1 MIDFMDKGSIKI
13 HFNKGANFLLGF
25 GFVFLLSS
33 SALLGKSELD
43 RHLEKD
49 NADKKDLRSGP
60 ALDDLQFLRKLS
72 VDLIGRIPSENEI
85 KQFLKD
91 RPESRRALLVE
102 RLLEHE
108 RFADRW
114 TAFLADM
121 LRIRTNAT
129 GGGALLAFVHQSISE
144 DKPFDELARELIS
157 AQGRSRHLPA
167 VGFILNDNADP
178 MALTAATAQVFL
190 GIRMQCAQ
198 CHDHPF
204 DDWKQKDFY
213 ELASF
218 FGKTRR
224 IENRFSRTV
233 YTTEVEEN
241 QVLWPPERE
250 KPPVRKPV
258 EASFPFLLEKFEQK
272 PAHLVRLERKR
283 AAESQSHVDARE
295 AESLDSLLDGTEA
308 TIEVAS
314 RKRAPGGFDPD
325 ADLKLLNESIDVK
338 GDLYKASENR
348 KELAKLVTHP
358 RNRYFAQNFVN
369 RLWAELMG
377 RGIYEP
383 VDDYSEY
390 QAVSHP
396 DTLEF
401 MRKEFVAVGYDLK
414 EMIRLVVSSDA
425 YSRGR
430 LDGGSPAKVRL
441 QSERAFVAGTTRRM
455 IGEALFDSIAVA
467 GNLTDYK
474 WPAGANQKTV
484 MVRERVYLA
493 DEKAPKG
500 KADASPDPSATPAMQ
515 AAPAMK
521 PQGGGYDLEKSI
533 ALDFGALLS
542 PNDVKDEIKSMRMR
556 SNEEL
561 EAMTMARMNAQ
572 PRRRGKYKYVYKEQ
586 TVDDNPRYSSS
597 FRMATP
603 AAPDHFLRIFGQPG
617 RDRLGDFRNSE
628 ASMRQALMM
637 LNGKLTH
644 EAARVGPQESIHGL
658 LTGSDRNLSE
668 AVRQTYLSLFTRE
681 PSKQESEEGLALL
694 DESPLEGMADLRWAM
709 LNSHE
714 FKFIP

>member
-1 MIDFMDKGSIKI
+1 MIGIMEKGSVKV
-13 HFNKGANFLLGF
+13 HFKRWLSFLSLF
-25 GFVFLLSS
+25 GFVLLLSS
-33 SALLGKSELD
+33 SVLLGKSELD
-43 RHLEKD
+43 RHLNQD

-60 ALDDLQFLRKLS
+60 VLDDLQYLRKLS
-72 VDLIGRIPSENEI
+72 VDLIGRIPSEKEI

-91 RPESRRALLVE
+91 PPKSRKALLVE
-102 RLLEHE
+102 RLFEHE

-129 GGGALLAFVHQSISE
+129 GGGPLLAYVHQSISE

-178 MALTAATAQVFL
+178 MALTAATTQVFL

-204 DDWKQKDFY
+204 DDWEQKDFY

-224 IENRFSRTV
+224 VENRFSRTV

-241 QVLWPPERE
+241 RVLWPPERE

-258 EASFPFLLEKFEQK
+258 DASFPFLLEKFDEK
-272 PAHLVRLERKR
+272 PSHLTRLERKR
-283 AAESQSHVDARE
+283 AVESKSVSDARVT
-295 AESLDSLLDGTEA
+295 ESLDSLLDETEA

-325 ADLKLLNESIDVK
+325 ADLKLLNASIDIK

-390 QAVSHP
+390 QTVSHP
-396 DTLEF
+396 ETLGF

-414 EMIRLVVSSDA
+414 EMIRLVVASDA

-430 LDGGSPAKVRL
+430 LDGKSPAKVRL
-441 QSERAFVAGTTRRM
+441 QSELAFVAGTTRRM

-474 WPAGANQKTV
+474 WPAGANEKTV
-484 MVRERVYLA
+484 MVRERVYLV
-493 DEKAPKG
+493 DENAKKD
-500 KADASPDPSATPAMQ
+500 KTDSPAKSPRVPVMQ
-515 AAPAMK
+515 GQPAMK
-521 PQGGGYDLEKSI
+521 AQGGGYDLEKSI

-542 PNDVKDEIKSMRMR
+542 RNEVKNEIKSMRMR

-561 EAMTMARMNAQ
+561 EAMKMAKMNSQ

-644 EAARVGPQESIHGL
+644 EAARVGPNESIHEL
-658 LTGSDRNLSE
+658 LKGIDRDFPR

-681 PSKQESEEGLALL
+681 PSKQETKEGLSLL
-694 DESPLEGMADLRWAM
+694 DASPLEGMADLRWAM

>member
-1 MIDFMDKGSIKI
+1 MDKGSIKI
-13 HFNKGANFLLGF
+13 DFNKCLNFLSLF
-25 GFVFLLSS
+25 GLVLLLSS
-33 SALLGKSELD
+33 SVLLGKSELD

-49 NADKKDLRSGP
+49 NADKKDLRSGSV
-60 ALDDLQFLRKLS
+60 LDDLQYLRKLS
-72 VDLIGRIPSENEI
+72 VDLIGRIPSEQEI

-91 RPESRRALLVE
+91 PPKNRKALLVE
-102 RLLEHE
+102 RLFGHE

-129 GGGALLAFVHQSISE
+129 GGGPLLAYVHQSISE
-144 DKPFDELARELIS
+144 DKPFDKLARELIS
-157 AQGRSRHLPA
+157 AQGKSSHLPA

-204 DDWKQKDFY
+204 DDWEQKDFY

-224 IENRFSRTV
+224 VENRFSRTV

-241 QVLWPPERE
+241 RVLWPPERE

-258 EASFPFLLEKFEQK
+258 DASFPFLLEKFDKK
-272 PAHLVRLERKR
+272 PSHLARLEHKR
-283 AAESQSHVDARE
+283 FVESKSVAVAEGTQ
-295 AESLDSLLDGTEA
+295 SLDSLLDETEA

-314 RKRAPGGFDPD
+314 RKRAPAGFDPD
-325 ADLKLLNESIDVK
+325 ADLKSQNASIDIK
-338 GDLYKASENR
+338 GDLYRVSENR

-358 RNRYFAQNFVN
+358 RNRYFSQNFVN

-390 QAVSHP
+390 QTVSHP
-396 DTLEF
+396 ETLGYL
-401 MRKEFVAVGYDLK
+401 RKEFVAIGYDLK
-414 EMIRLVVSSDA
+414 GVIRLVVSSDA

-430 LDGGSPAKVRL
+430 LSEANSPKIRRE
-441 QSERAFVAGTTRRM
+441 SELAFVAGTTRRM
-455 IGEALFDSIAVA
+455 IGEALFDSMAVA
-467 GNLTDYK
+467 GNVTDYK
-474 WPAGANQKTV
+474 WPAGANEKTV
-484 MVRERVYLA
+484 KVRERVYLA
-493 DEKAPKG
+493 DEKSGKEKSVSSTQSGGAPPMK
-500 KADASPDPSATPAMQ
+500 AMQ
-515 AAPAMK
+515 PMASS
-521 PQGGGYDLEKSI
+521 GGGYDLEKSI
-533 ALDFGALLS
+533 ALDFGALLARD
-542 PNDVKDEIKSMRMR
+542 DVKEELASMRMR

-561 EAMTMARMNAQ
+561 EAMKMAKMKTA
-572 PRRRGKYKYVYKEQ
+572 PTRRGKYKYVYLDQ

-597 FRMATP
+597 FRMASP

-617 RDRLGDFRNSE
+617 RDRLGDFRNYE

-644 EAARVGPQESIHGL
+644 EASRVGPLEPVYAL
-658 LTGSDRNLSE
+658 LTGERKNLPE
-668 AVRQTYLSLFTRE
+668 AINQAYLALFTRK
-681 PSKQESEEGLALL
+681 PSKNELEEGLALL
-694 DESPLEGMADLRWAM
+694 EGSALEGMADLRWAM

>member
-1 MIDFMDKGSIKI
+1 MIGVMDMGCIKI
-13 HFNKGANFLLGF
+13 HFNKGLNFLSVF
-25 GFVFLLSS
+25 GFVLLLSS
-33 SALLGKSELD
+33 SVLLGKSELD

-49 NADKKDLRSGP
+49 NADKKDLRAGP
-60 ALDDLQFLRKLS
+60 ALDDLQYLRKLS

-91 RPESRRALLVE
+91 PPKSRRALLVD
-102 RLLEHE
+102 RLFEHE

-129 GGGALLAFVHQSISE
+129 GGGPLLAYVHQSISE
-144 DKPFDELARELIS
+144 GKPFDELARELIS

-204 DDWKQKDFY
+204 DDWEQKDFY

-224 IENRFSRTV
+224 VENRFSRTV

-241 QVLWPPERE
+241 RVLWPPERE

-258 EASFPFLLEKFEQK
+258 DASFPFLLEKFDQK
-272 PAHLVRLERKR
+272 PDHLARLERKR
-283 AAESQSHVDARE
+283 AAESKSLADAGE
-295 AESLDSLLDGTEA
+295 TESLDSLLDETEA

-325 ADLKLLNESIDVK
+325 ADLKRLNATIDIK

-390 QAVSHP
+390 QTVSHP
-396 DTLEF
+396 ETLGF

-430 LDGGSPAKVRL
+430 LDGKSPAKVRL
-441 QSERAFVAGTTRRM
+441 QSELAFVAGTTRRM

-467 GNLTDYK
+467 GDLTDYK
-474 WPAGANQKTV
+474 WPAGANEKTV
-484 MVRERVYLA
+484 MVRERVYLV
-493 DEKAPKG
+493 DENAPKD
-500 KADASPDPSATPAMQ
+500 KADVPAKESPDPAMQ
-515 AAPAMK
+515 VMPAMK
-521 PQGGGYDLEKSI
+521 AQGGGYDLEKSI

-542 PNDVKDEIKSMRMR
+542 RNDVKDEIKSMRMR

-561 EAMTMARMNAQ
+561 EAMKMAKMNTQ

-644 EAARVGPQESIHGL
+644 EAARVGPNESIHGL
-658 LTGSDRNLSE
+658 LEGSDRNLPD

-681 PSKQESEEGLALL
+681 PSKQETKEGLSLL
-694 DESPLEGMADLRWAM
+694 DASPLEGMADLRWAM

>member
-1 MIDFMDKGSIKI
+1 MGSVKI
-13 HFNKGANFLLGF
+13 HFNKGSNFLSVF
-25 GFVFLLSS
+25 GFVLLLSS
-33 SALLGKSELD
+33 SVLLGKSELD

-49 NADKKDLRSGP
+49 NADKKDLRTGP
-60 ALDDLQFLRKLS
+60 ALDDLQYLRKLS

-85 KQFLKD
+85 KQFLKN
-91 RPESRRALLVE
+91 PPKSRRALLVD
-102 RLLEHE
+102 RLLKHE

-129 GGGALLAFVHQSISE
+129 GGGPLLAYVHQSISE
-144 DKPFDELARELIS
+144 GKPFDELARELIS

-204 DDWKQKDFY
+204 DDWEQKDFY

-224 IENRFSRTV
+224 VENRFSRTV

-241 QVLWPPERE
+241 RVLWPPERE

-258 EASFPFLLEKFEQK
+258 DASFPFLLEKFDKK
-272 PAHLVRLERKR
+272 PAHLARLERKR
-283 AAESQSHVDARE
+283 AAENKSLSDAGE
-295 AESLDSLLDGTEA
+295 AEALDSLLDETEA

-314 RKRAPGGFDPD
+314 RKLAPGGFDPD
-325 ADLKLLNESIDVK
+325 ADLKRQNATIDIK

-390 QAVSHP
+390 QAISHP
-396 DTLEF
+396 ETLGF

-430 LDGGSPAKVRL
+430 LDGKSPAKVRL
-441 QSERAFVAGTTRRM
+441 QSELAFVAGTTRRM

-474 WPAGANQKTV
+474 WPAGANEKTV

-493 DEKAPKG
+493 DENAPDEKA
-500 KADASPDPSATPAMQ
+500 AVSTNNSPVAPMQ
-515 AAPAMK
+515 VAPAMK
-521 PQGGGYDLEKSI
+521 SQGSGYDLEKSI
-533 ALDFGALLS
+533 SLDFGTLLS

-561 EAMTMARMNAQ
+561 EAMKMAKMNTQ

-644 EAARVGPQESIHGL
+644 EAARVGPNESIHGL
-658 LTGSDRNLSE
+658 LKGKDRNLSE
-668 AVRQTYLSLFTRE
+668 ALRQTYLSLFTRE
-681 PSKQESEEGLALL
+681 PSKQEIEEGLSLL
-694 DESPLEGMADLRWAM
+694 DASPLEGMADLRWAM